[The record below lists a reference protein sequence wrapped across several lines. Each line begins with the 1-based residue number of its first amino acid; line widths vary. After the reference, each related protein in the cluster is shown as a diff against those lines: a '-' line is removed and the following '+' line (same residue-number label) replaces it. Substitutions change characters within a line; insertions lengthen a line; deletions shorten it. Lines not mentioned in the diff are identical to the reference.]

1 MLTRKQ
7 HELLRFILDRVRAT
21 GVAPSFEEMKEA
33 LDLKSKSGIHRL
45 ILGLEERGFI
55 RRLAH
60 RARAIEVIRLPDGA
74 SFQMPGGVLPGAH
87 QGAQAGLMP
96 GAAMGMA
103 PPQSRGPRLVDVT
116 TGRGLVADGGDSH
129 GASGP
134 GIGGARLRSI
144 TRPPLS
150 APPRG
155 AQADDAQNIILPLYG
170 KIAAGTPIEALSD
183 AERTVE
189 VPAGLVPAGADYFAL
204 EVEGDSMIEAGI
216 MSGDTVIIRRADTA
230 DNGTIVV
237 ALIDGG
243 EATLKRLRRR
253 GQAIALEPAN
263 KAYETRIY
271 RPDQVKVQGQLVA
284 LFRRYA

>member
-21 GVAPSFEEMKEA
+21 GVAPSFEEMKDA

-60 RARAIEVIRLPDGA
+60 RARAIEVIRLPDGGP
-74 SFQMPGGVLPGAH
+74 FQMPGQM
-87 QGAQAGLMP
+87 QGDSPAPAPTAMASANPFVSQAAAQ
-96 GAAMGMA
+96 
-103 PPQSRGPRLVDVT
+103 RGPRLVE
-116 TGRGLVADGGDSH
+116 
-129 GASGP
+129 
-134 GIGGARLRSI
+134 IGGGRMATPVQQDTQPQQQPQRFRSL
-144 TRPPLS
+144 TRPPLN
-150 APPRG
+150 APPRLG
-155 AQADDAQNIILPLYG
+155 RAEDSGNVVLPLYG

-183 AERTVE
+183 GDRTVE
-189 VPAGLVPAGADYFAL
+189 VPATMIPAGSEYFAL
-204 EVEGDSMIEAGI
+204 EVEGDSMIDAGI
-216 MSGDTVIIRRADTA
+216 MNGDTVIIRRTDTA

-253 GQAIALEPAN
+253 GQSVALEPAN
-263 KAYETRIY
+263 QHYETRIY
-271 RPDQVKVQGQLVA
+271 RPDQVKVQGQLIA

>member
-21 GVAPSFEEMKEA
+21 GVAPSFEEMKDA

-74 SFQMPGGVLPGAH
+74 AFQMPGDVLPGAH
-87 QGAQAGLMP
+87 HGGQVSNAPAGGPAGTAMPQAQP
-96 GAAMGMA
+96 
-103 PPQSRGPRLVDVT
+103 RGPRLVDVT
-116 TGRGLVADGGDSH
+116 TGRGFVAEGGDGS
-129 GASGP
+129 GA
-134 GIGGARLRSI
+134 GGARLRSI

-150 APPRG
+150 APPRST
-155 AQADDAQNIILPLYG
+155 QADDAHNIVLPLYG

-189 VPAGLVPAGADYFAL
+189 VPAGLVPSGADYFAL
-204 EVEGDSMIEAGI
+204 EVDGDSMIEAGI

>member
-1 MLTRKQ
+1 VLTRKQ

-21 GVAPSFEEMKEA
+21 GVAPSFEEMKDA

-60 RARAIEVIRLPDGA
+60 RARAIEVIRLPDGGA
-74 SFQMPGGVLPGAH
+74 FQMPGQS
-87 QGAQAGLMP
+87 QGDSP
-96 GAAMGMA
+96 STA
-103 PPQSRGPRLVDVT
+103 PASLASANPFVPPPVAPRGPRLVEIG
-116 TGRGLVADGGDSH
+116 TGRAPVAAQD
-129 GASGP
+129 P
-134 GIGGARLRSI
+134 QLQPQRFRSL
-144 TRPPLS
+144 TRPPLN
-150 APPRG
+150 APPRTG
-155 AQADDAQNIILPLYG
+155 RSDDNGNVVLPLYG

-183 AERTVE
+183 GDRTVE
-189 VPAGLVPAGADYFAL
+189 VPATMIPAGSEYFAL

-216 MSGDTVIIRRADTA
+216 MNGDTVIIRRTDTA

-253 GQAIALEPAN
+253 GQSVALEPAN
-263 KAYETRIY
+263 QHYETRIY
-271 RPDQVKVQGQLVA
+271 RPDQVKVQGQLIA